1 MSPATSHPL
10 LIDLLMA
17 EKKLTEKN
25 LETILREQE
34 KHSLG
39 LEEAIVQLGL
49 AKEDDIA
56 RIYAHYFQLELFQGP
71 MPKVGPDLKTF
82 LPEKFARDNHVLPLV
97 EPGQPFRVLLLDPSD
112 ISLLQEVQLYTG
124 QKAQP
129 MVGILSKIN
138 EGLDAIY
145 GARDAVK
152 EITTEIQPDKMEIV
166 EEDEELLDLNRV
178 IPESKE
184 TQIVRLVNRILEGA
198 LRERASDIHTEPFP
212 DEIKIRYRID
222 GVLQEITP
230 PPKSLYVALISR
242 LKVLCKMDIAEKR
255 IPQDGSFT
263 MAIDDK
269 RIDCRVSTVPT
280 VYGERMVLRILNK
293 DAVPMDLTSLGFEK
307 RQLEDFVAGASSPH
321 GLQLV
326 TGPTGSGKSTTLYAT
341 LSLLRSPK
349 KNILTIEDPVEY
361 KFNGINQVQVKSQV
375 GLTFASALRAFLR
388 QDPDIIMVG
397 EVRDQETAEICLR
410 AALTGHLV
418 LSTLHTNDAVTA
430 ITRLQNMGIERFLL
444 ASTLRVVEAQ
454 RLVRRLCPHCKTAT
468 KPSVE
473 MVDKYGLD
481 PKVDIFK
488 PKGCPECRG
497 NGYRGRVAIYEVVRI
512 TPGVSDL
519 IQNNAT
525 LNEIKDQAHKE
536 GMWSLLDSGLNKAKN
551 GITSMEEVLAV
562 TMGEE

>member
-1 MSPATSHPL
+1 
-10 LIDLLMA
+10 
-17 EKKLTEKN
+17 
-25 LETILREQE
+25 
-34 KHSLG
+34 
-39 LEEAIVQLGL
+39 
-49 AKEDDIA
+49 
-56 RIYAHYFQLELFQGP
+56 
-71 MPKVGPDLKTF
+71 
-82 LPEKFARDNHVLPLV
+82 
-97 EPGQPFRVLLLDPSD
+97 
-112 ISLLQEVQLYTG
+112 
-124 QKAQP
+124 
-129 MVGILSKIN
+129 
-138 EGLDAIY
+138 
-145 GARDAVK
+145 
-152 EITTEIQPDKMEIV
+152 
-166 EEDEELLDLNRV
+166 
-178 IPESKE
+178 
-184 TQIVRLVNRILEGA
+184 
-198 LRERASDIHTEPFP
+198 
-212 DEIKIRYRID
+212 
-222 GVLQEITP
+222 
-230 PPKSLYVALISR
+230 
-242 LKVLCKMDIAEKR
+242 MDIAEKR

-307 RQLEDFVAGASSPH
+307 RQLEDFVLGAQSPH

-361 KFNGINQVQVKSQV
+361 KFNGINQVQVKAQV

-430 ITRLQNMGIERFLL
+430 ISRLQNMGIERFLL

-454 RLVRRLCPHCKTAT
+454 RLVRRLCPHCKVAS
-468 KPSVE
+468 KPTQE
-473 MVDKYGLD
+473 MVDKYGFD
-481 PKVDIFK
+481 PNHELFK

-512 TPGVSDL
+512 TAPISEL
-519 IQNNAT
+519 IQTNAP
-525 LNEIKDQAHKE
+525 LPEIRQEAHNE
-536 GMWSLLDSGLNKAKN
+536 GMWSLLDSGIQKAKN
-551 GITSMEEVLAV
+551 GVTSLEEIVAV